1 MLNNILGDSDEKST
15 VLSLTQR
22 SERTPLTYSQSG
34 NAILNT
40 WRNQSLYN
48 TTGLEVKT
56 IARVYVNLELSVSE
70 ILIII

>member
-1 MLNNILGDSDEKST
+1 MNSHNHQIMNETFDIHSVIFLFCLCQKYILLNNILGDSDEKST

-40 WRNQSLYN
+40 WRN
-48 TTGLEVKT
+48 
-56 IARVYVNLELSVSE
+56 
-70 ILIII
+70 